1 MKHEIDYT
9 LRFFKFDSQVAVK
22 FVALLSEAEIDTLAF
37 LLAEYYGQQSIVRI
51 RGLTLFS
58 QYKYVIDVIKRD
70 YENRTDNDEDVKKIF
85 KLFVDNEFIGQVP
98 SFQMIMDSMATYYK
112 PMQCVDVT
120 LCESCA
126 PQNKIEC
133 LVCKGTYVSKAIS
146 LLDATIQDGWDIYFR
161 PMLGIPLLFF
171 MLFRSD
177 MTEVDQEV
185 FSVDNIITNTLLMFF
200 YNLLCDKAT
209 PMYWDHKKC
218 QPLIVQ
224 CKKYVQGMHDDALQY
239 LLSNLNSTTY
249 QTKTYAPLK
258 QFMERHFKNNK
269 HVSKLV
275 HKIFIGFYMRIYL
288 DAAEAKTLSSYE
300 LELRN
305 VCLIIFKEYKQDEF
319 EEFIQKLNGI
329 KQHLALVICQ
339 NLVIPKE
346 CVVRLFNQYSLEKD
360 VSRLIEKTV
369 QYVK

>member
-9 LRFFKFDSQVAVK
+9 LRFFKFESQVAVK
-22 FVALLSEAEIDTLAF
+22 FVALLNEAEIDTLAY
-37 LLAEYYGQQSIVRI
+37 LLTEYYGQQNMLRL
-51 RGLTLFS
+51 RGLTFFS
-58 QYKYVIDVIKRD
+58 QYRYVIEVIKKD
-70 YENRTDNDEDVKKIF
+70 YEERTDNDEEVKKIF

-98 SFQMIMDSMATYYK
+98 SFQMIMQTMRVYYK
-112 PMQCVDVT
+112 PIQIVDVQ
-120 LCESCA
+120 LCDACSSLGYM
-126 PQNKIEC
+126 EC
-133 LVCKGTYVSKAIS
+133 LTCKATYVSHGIT
-146 LLDATIQDGWDIYFR
+146 LLDSTIQEGWDIFFR

-171 MLFRSD
+171 VLFRSD
-177 MTEVDQEV
+177 MTEVDQDV

-200 YNLLCDKAT
+200 YNLLCDKTT

-218 QPLIVQ
+218 QPLVLQ
-224 CKKYVQGMHDDALQY
+224 CKKYVQGMHDEALQY
-239 LLSNLNSTTY
+239 LLTNLNSTTY

-275 HKIFIGFYMRIYL
+275 HKIFIGFFLRIYL
-288 DAAEAKTLSSYE
+288 DAAEAKTKPSNE

-305 VCLIIFKEYKQDEF
+305 VCLIIFKDYKPDEF
-319 EEFIQKLNGI
+319 ESFMQKLVGI

-346 CVVRLFNQYSLEKD
+346 CVVKIFNQYNLETD
-360 VSRLIEKTV
+360 VSRLIAKTI
-369 QYVK
+369 QFAR